1 MLPRLATAIV
11 AIVLVCTGVA
21 CGDSSASN
29 ADGKVRVVAAFYPL
43 AEAARQ
49 VGGVDV
55 HVSNLTPIGAEPHDL
70 ELTPKSVDQILD
82 ADVVVEMGHGFQPA
96 VEHAAEQRSGTTVV
110 MLDELPIGAGDQQV
124 EDGSKHGLD
133 PHVWLDPTLMARIV
147 DTVRAALAKA
157 DPAHADDYATR
168 ARTYTTELARL
179 DDEYRAGLRDC
190 RVRDFVTSHEA
201 FAYLAKRYGLQQRGV
216 AGVSPEQEPSP
227 DRIADLADLARREH
241 VRVIFTEDFV
251 SARIA
256 DTVAREAGGVRTEV
270 LSPLEGLTEDQ
281 QHAGDDYLSVM
292 ESNLRKLQSA
302 LDCSRP

>member
-1 MLPRLATAIV
+1 MPARLATAIV
-11 AIVLVCTGVA
+11 AIVLVCAAVA
-21 CGDSSASN
+21 CGDSSGSA

-49 VGGVDV
+49 VGGTDV
-55 HVSNLTPIGAEPHDL
+55 HVDNLTPLGAEPHDL

-96 VEHAAEQRSGTTVV
+96 VEQAATQRSGTTVV
-110 MLDELPIGAGDQQV
+110 MLDELPIGAGDEHV
-124 EDGSKHGLD
+124 EEGDEHGLD

-147 DTVRAALAKA
+147 DAVRGALVQA
-157 DPAHADDYATR
+157 DPVHADDYTTR

-179 DDEYRAGLRDC
+179 DDEYRAGLREC

-201 FAYLAKRYGLQQRGV
+201 FAYLAKRYGLRQLGV

-227 DRIADLADLARREH
+227 DRIAKLADLARREH

-256 DTVAREAGGVRTEV
+256 ETVAREAGGVRTEV

-292 ESNLRKLQSA
+292 ESNLRKLRSA
-302 LDCSRP
+302 LDCTRP

>member
-1 MLPRLATAIV
+1 
-11 AIVLVCTGVA
+11 
-21 CGDSSASN
+21 
-29 ADGKVRVVAAFYPL
+29 VRVVAAFYPL
-43 AEAARQ
+43 AEAAQQ
-49 VGGVDV
+49 VGGADV
-55 HVSNLTPIGAEPHDL
+55 HVTNLTPIGAEPHDL

-96 VEHAAEQRSGTTVV
+96 VEHAAQQRSGTTVV
-110 MLDELPIGAGDQQV
+110 MLDELPIGAGDKQV
-124 EDGSKHGLD
+124 GEGTKNGLD

-147 DTVRAALAKA
+147 DTVRAALVKA
-157 DPAHADDYATR
+157 DPAHADDYTTR
-168 ARTYTTELARL
+168 AHTYTAKLAQL

-201 FAYLAKRYGLQQRGV
+201 FAYLAKRYGLHQLGV

-270 LSPLEGLTEDQ
+270 LSPLEGLTDDQ
-281 QHAGDDYLSVM
+281 QHAGDGYLSVM
-292 ESNLRKLQSA
+292 RSNLRKLRSA
-302 LDCSRP
+302 LDCTGP